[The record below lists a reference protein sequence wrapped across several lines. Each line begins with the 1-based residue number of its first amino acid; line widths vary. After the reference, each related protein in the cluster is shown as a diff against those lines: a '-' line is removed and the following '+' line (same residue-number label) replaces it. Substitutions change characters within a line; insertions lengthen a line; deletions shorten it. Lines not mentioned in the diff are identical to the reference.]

1 MNSPNK
7 FVRLFIAFAC
17 TCLVTVA
24 TVTAAEAKKDA
35 QSVLNELRLKKWTKD
50 LTLTE
55 EQQKKVQGL
64 FDDEQKEIA
73 KVDGLA
79 DLDINQR
86 RTKVDDLRR
95 GTYDKMKPLLTPE
108 QLETF
113 EKLLAK
119 AAKPKKKTS

>member
-1 MNSPNK
+1 MNSPK
-7 FVRLFIAFAC
+7 KSVRLFIAVAC
-17 TCLVTVA
+17 TCLMA
-24 TVTAAEAKKDA
+24 TATITAAEAKKDA
-35 QSVLNELRLKKWTKD
+35 QGVLNELRLKKWTKD

-79 DLDINQR
+79 EQDINQR
-86 RTKVDDLRR
+86 RTKVDELRK